1 MLIEER
7 KPHFSSSTFYSSQ
20 LLSCVPALVSFEL
33 HNQPVKH
40 TMGAQAEK
48 KSIRKLTDDEL
59 LVHSSTFLPE
69 AKIKLINLYAFVF
82 P

>member
-1 MLIEER
+1 M
-7 KPHFSSSTFYSSQ
+7 
-20 LLSCVPALVSFEL
+20 
-33 HNQPVKH
+33 KH